1 MANEIVFIGVG
12 GAGVKAVDKIDFSNA
27 KKIFIDEESPSLCE
41 LKSDGVKIE
50 MDHYPYWPSKHHNPD
65 VSRDKACYHEDE
77 IRVSI
82 IDALKI
88 NNHGDL

>member
-1 MANEIVFIGVG
+1 
-12 GAGVKAVDKIDFSNA
+12 
-27 KKIFIDEESPSLCE
+27 
-41 LKSDGVKIE
+41 